1 MKTTLLDEALLR
13 RHPLPPIVDGDKHS
27 KGRILVI
34 AGSRAVPGAALL
46 TGTAALRSG
55 AGTLRIA
62 TVKSIAPAIGIAV
75 PESMVVEMPEDE
87 DGRFAVGSELLIE
100 REAGAADAIVAG
112 PGMEKG
118 EACAK
123 IASVLLKADKPIALD
138 AGVLRALKRETSRRS
153 APALLLPHAGELA
166 SLLDC
171 DERMVESDPLGCGFR
186 AASDHEAIVLVKG
199 VTSHIVKP
207 DGEAFTYKGGTAGL
221 GVSGSGDVLAGIVG
235 GLLARGADPVSALLW
250 AVWLHGAA
258 GMTLD
263 RKIGP
268 VGYLARQI
276 ADEIPGLM
284 PR

>member
-1 MKTTLLDEALLR
+1 MKTTLLDETVLR
-13 RHPLPPIVDGDKHS
+13 HHPLPANVDGDKDS

-62 TVKSIAPAIGIAV
+62 SVRSIAPAIGIAL

-87 DGRFAVGSELLIE
+87 DGTFAVGSSLLIAG
-100 REAGAADAIVAG
+100 EAEGVDAIVAG
-112 PGMEKG
+112 PGMENG

-123 IASVLLKADKPIALD
+123 IASVLLQIEKPIAFD
-138 AGVLRALKRETSRRS
+138 AGVLRALKPGKHRQS
-153 APALLLPHAGELA
+153 PLPILLPHTGELA
-166 SLLDC
+166 ALLDC
-171 DERMVESDPLGCGFR
+171 SETTVEKDPLGCGLK
-186 AASDHEAIVLVKG
+186 AASEHQAIVLVKG
-199 VTSHIVKP
+199 VTSHVVKP
-207 DGEAFTYKGGTAGL
+207 DGEAFTYEAGTVGL

-235 GLLARGADPVSALLW
+235 GLLARGADPLTALLW
-250 AVWLHGAA
+250 AVWLHGEA
-258 GMTLD
+258 GIALD
-263 RKIGP
+263 RKIAP
-268 VGYLARQI
+268 IGYLAHQI